1 MSRFAFAGDGAY
13 PGDGGRELQRL
24 WMLGT
29 WRPLKQC
36 DGRYVSRNVEW
47 SALALRELCESVGV
61 TAAGHVV
68 TCREA
73 GPRKA
78 DEGRLAHRERLAG
91 HDEVQC
97 VRLRGGGGLLTYSK
111 EADGGV
117 ARHVHTLNT
126 ESGLARKLL
135 ALGGGADGRLV
146 RALSDARAAHLFSSL
161 CRLLERVEEPAR
173 TRAAPPL
180 ATALRL
186 AAARVG
192 AHSAGCPA
200 PAAPAPDTSAAAAPA
215 AAPLLRLSLVGAHGV
230 LPSKCRKCD
239 VDTVVLVAPTHAAIS
254 EVAVRKLRLKCKER
268 GRVLLTLKKGS
279 DALAAGAVLPR
290 EEADLHAWGLRNDA
304 VVAVSVA
311 DAGPPPRRQSHS
323 EK

>member
-73 GPRKA
+73 GPR
-78 DEGRLAHRERLAG
+78 D
-91 HDEVQC
+91 DEVQC
-97 VRLRGGGGLLTYSK
+97 VRLRGGGGLLTYAK

-215 AAPLLRLSLVGAHGV
+215 APLLRLSLVGAHGV

-279 DALAAGAVLPR
+279 GALAAGAVLPR